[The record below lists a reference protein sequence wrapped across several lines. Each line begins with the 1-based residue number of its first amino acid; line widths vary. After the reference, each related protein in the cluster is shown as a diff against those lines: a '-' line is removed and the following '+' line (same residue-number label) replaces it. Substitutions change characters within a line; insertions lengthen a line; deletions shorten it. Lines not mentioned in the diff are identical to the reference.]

1 MFPRCQETKE
11 DKVKSESLEE
21 KKYLKTSHSLSYI
34 YNIPTTVNWSYL
46 NHKICSYTPIV
57 ALHTYNFSVIRSPQ
71 WVNAYFC
78 NFVKRN
84 DQKLPGSMY
93 AGGLL
98 VNADITSPIVSL
110 QCRHESHRLYCEIII
125 VQICS

>member
-34 YNIPTTVNWSYL
+34 YNITTTVNWSYL

-57 ALHTYNFSVIRSPQ
+57 QLFSNS
-71 WVNAYFC
+71 
-78 NFVKRN
+78 KS
-84 DQKLPGSMY
+84 SMSKCI
-93 AGGLL
+93 LL
-98 VNADITSPIVSL
+98 
-110 QCRHESHRLYCEIII
+110 
-125 VQICS
+125 